1 MADWKERL
9 GVVYSTNPN
18 FKYEM
23 PETPVAP
30 HIEPGK
36 QKLRVWLDR
45 KMRAGKQVTVV
56 GGYVGP
62 ASEMEDL
69 CKMLKKGCG
78 VGGAVK
84 DGEILIQGDKREL
97 VLGLLQKSGYQAKG
111 L

>member
-1 MADWKERL
+1 MTDWKERL

-18 FKYEM
+18 FKYETPTT
-23 PETPVAP
+23 PEQQ
-30 HIEPGK
+30 HIDPGK

-56 GGYVGP
+56 GGFMGP
-62 ASEMEDL
+62 RQQMEEL
-69 CKMLKKGCG
+69 CTMLKKGCG

-97 VLGLLQKSGYQAKG
+97 VLGLLLKKGYHAKG